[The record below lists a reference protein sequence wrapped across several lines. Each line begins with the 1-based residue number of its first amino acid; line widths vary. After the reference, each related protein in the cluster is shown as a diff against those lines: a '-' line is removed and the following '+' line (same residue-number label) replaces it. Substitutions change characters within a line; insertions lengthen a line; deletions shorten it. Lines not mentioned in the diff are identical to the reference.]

1 MKSIRRISRVLYN
14 FPNYKIE
21 EITSKLR
28 GRKKGKKKKKTIKY

>member
-28 GRKKGKKKKKTIKY
+28 WRKKEKKKNKKKL